1 MKSHSRDLMIG
12 LTAVGGLLVLAWMLL
27 RFGELA
33 GVGQTFKTFSLRVES
48 ARGVSQVSPVTF
60 NGVRVGD
67 VTAIRLADDASG
79 DAIIDLRVREETRIP
94 TSFEVFLDAS
104 FVGEAVVDLIGRPG
118 ETDDLVRGEGEVYA
132 VELGSLTSG
141 VAQELTTRLDRL
153 EQTASKVEE
162 LAETYT
168 DVGRRLAVVLD
179 SDDPGERD
187 LRSTLERI
195 EAVLSQAESWLDEG
209 ALLADVRDAID
220 KLESSAALI
229 GDEARALR
237 GRAETTLTNADRALV
252 SLDEAGNE
260 ITAIAARVN
269 RGEGTLGQLATNP
282 DLYNSLN
289 AAIEQLRALL
299 TDARLLI
306 EKYRDE
312 GVAIDVF

>member
-1 MKSHSRDLMIG
+1 MKPTSRDAMIG
-12 LTAVGGLLVLAWMLL
+12 LTTIGGLLVLAWMLL

-67 VTAIRLADDASG
+67 VTAIRLAEDGSG
-79 DAIIDLRVREETRIP
+79 DALIDLRVREETRIP
-94 TSFEVFLDAS
+94 TDFRVFLDAS
-104 FVGEAVVDLIGRPG
+104 FVGEAVVDLIGRPTNDA
-118 ETDDLVRGEGEVYA
+118 EVVRGEGEVYT
-132 VELGSLTSG
+132 VELGSLTAG
-141 VAQELTTRLDRL
+141 LTEELSSRLDSFER
-153 EQTASKVEE
+153 TASKVEE

-179 SDDPGERD
+179 SDEPGDRD

-209 ALLADVRDAID
+209 ALLADVREAID
-220 KLESSAALI
+220 RFEASAEAI
-229 GDEARALR
+229 GDETRALR
-237 GRAETTLTNADRALV
+237 ERTETTLDAADRALV
-252 SLDEAGNE
+252 SLDEAGSHMTE
-260 ITAIAARVN
+260 LVTRIN

-282 DLYNSLN
+282 DLFNSLT
-289 AAIEQLRALL
+289 ATVEQLQALL
-299 TDARLLI
+299 KEARLLV

-312 GVAIDVF
+312 GVTVDVF